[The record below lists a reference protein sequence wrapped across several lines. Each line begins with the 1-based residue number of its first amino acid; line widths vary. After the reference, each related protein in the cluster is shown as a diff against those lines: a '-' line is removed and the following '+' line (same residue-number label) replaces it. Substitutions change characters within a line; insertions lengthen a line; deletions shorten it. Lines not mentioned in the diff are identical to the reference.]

1 MRILMITSA
10 CIALSAVPA
19 AAQTSN
25 PIQTVDVPPSVSIT
39 SDPFARVEGEAD
51 VEGVELDSAP
61 VDEAASDETAEA
73 PPRVTRALAAGAAA
87 AGDTGTA
94 VAGDVATAVAPDAPA
109 ATPATE
115 AEESAVG
122 RVDAIMEMLLGPSEE
137 EQRAVAAKLYAEQ
150 AERHRLEMQRAETLN
165 REAREQ
171 VEAENTRR
179 LAEYRAEVERIN
191 ADHAERE
198 QARMADWQARVVA
211 CEAGDRSACAQ

>member
-1 MRILMITSA
+1 MRILLMSSVA
-10 CIALSAVPA
+10 VALSAVPA

-25 PIQTVDVPPSVSIT
+25 PIQTIDLPPSVSVA
-39 SDPFARVEGEAD
+39 SDPFETVEPT
-51 VEGVELDSAP
+51 EGVE
-61 VDEAASDETAEA
+61 VEETAGELAKPTEA
-73 PPRVTRALAAGAAA
+73 RPRVSRALAGGAAA
-87 AGDTGTA
+87 VGDTGTA
-94 VAGDVATAVAPDAPA
+94 VAAAAPVATA
-109 ATPATE
+109 
-115 AEESAVG
+115 EESVVG

-191 ADHAERE
+191 SEHAERE

-211 CEAGDRSACAQ
+211 CEAGDRSACGR

>member
-1 MRILMITSA
+1 MRILLMSSVA
-10 CIALSAVPA
+10 VALSAVPA

-25 PIQTVDVPPSVSIT
+25 PIQTIDLPPSVSVA
-39 SDPFARVEGEAD
+39 SDPFETVEPT
-51 VEGVELDSAP
+51 EGVE
-61 VDEAASDETAEA
+61 VEETAGELAKPTEA
-73 PPRVTRALAAGAAA
+73 RPRVSRALAAGAAA
-87 AGDTGTA
+87 VGDT
-94 VAGDVATAVAPDAPA
+94 ATAVATGAAAAPEA
-109 ATPATE
+109 A
-115 AEESAVG
+115 AEESVVG

-191 ADHAERE
+191 SEHAERE

-211 CEAGDRSACAQ
+211 CEAGDRSACGR

>member
-1 MRILMITSA
+1 MRILLITSA
-10 CIALSAVPA
+10 IVALSAVPA

-25 PIQTVDVPPSVSIT
+25 PIQTIDLPPSVSVA
-39 SDPFARVEGEAD
+39 SDPFARVEDDAAVAD
-51 VEGVELDSAP
+51 ADADGAVTDE
-61 VDEAASDETAEA
+61 EAAAAMEPTETA
-73 PPRVTRALAAGAAA
+73 PRVSRALAAGAAA
-87 AGDTGTA
+87 VGDTGNA
-94 VAGDVATAVAPDAPA
+94 VTEDAAAPPAPA
-109 ATPATE
+109 

-171 VEAENTRR
+171 VDAENARR
-179 LAEYRAEVERIN
+179 LADYRAEVERIN
-191 ADHAERE
+191 ADHAARE

-211 CEAGDRSACAQ
+211 CEAGDRSACGR

>member
-25 PIQTVDVPPSVSIT
+25 PIQTIDLPPSVSVA
-39 SDPFARVEGEAD
+39 SDPFARVEEEEKGGD
-51 VEGVELDSAP
+51 GVVAT
-61 VDEAASDETAEA
+61 DEAAPVEAEEA
-73 PPRVTRALAAGAAA
+73 QPRVTRALAAGAAA
-87 AGDTGTA
+87 VGDTGNA
-94 VAGDVATAVAPDAPA
+94 VADDAASAAAPSTTAADAPIA
-109 ATPATE
+109 ET
-115 AEESAVG
+115 EESAVG

-165 REAREQ
+165 REARER

-211 CEAGDRSACAQ
+211 CEAGDRSACGQ

>member
-1 MRILMITSA
+1 MRILSITSA
-10 CIALSAVPA
+10 CIALSALPA

-25 PIQTVDVPPSVSIT
+25 PIQTIDLPPSVSVA
-39 SDPFARVEGEAD
+39 SDPFARVEGEAE
-51 VEGVELDSAP
+51 VEGVETNITIVDDAAP
-61 VDEAASDETAEA
+61 VEAADAA
-73 PPRVTRALAAGAAA
+73 PRVTRALVAGAEAV
-87 AGDTGTA
+87 GDTGTA
-94 VAGDVATAVAPDAPA
+94 VAGDVATAAAPDADAAAPA
-109 ATPATE
+109 AE

-122 RVDAIMEMLLGPSEE
+122 RVDAIMEVLLGPSEE

-165 REAREQ
+165 REARER

-211 CEAGDRSACAQ
+211 CEAGDRSACGQ

>member
-1 MRILMITSA
+1 MRILLITSA
-10 CIALSAVPA
+10 CLALSAVPA

-25 PIQTVDVPPSVSIT
+25 PIQTIDLPPSVSAA
-39 SDPFARVEGEAD
+39 SDPFARVEEEAEVAN
-51 VEGVELDSAP
+51 VETEAATVDDAAP
-61 VDEAASDETAEA
+61 VEAAEAE
-73 PPRVTRALAAGAAA
+73 PRVSRALAAGAAA
-87 AGDTGTA
+87 AGDTGNA
-94 VAGDVATAVAPDAPA
+94 VEGEMASTAPA
-109 ATPATE
+109 PPAAVTE

-171 VEAENTRR
+171 VEAENARR
-179 LAEYRAEVERIN
+179 LTEYRAEVERLN

-211 CEAGDRSACAQ
+211 CEAGDRSACGQ

>member
-1 MRILMITSA
+1 MRILLMSSVA
-10 CIALSAVPA
+10 VALSAVPV

-25 PIQTVDVPPSVSIT
+25 PIQTIDLPPSVSVA
-39 SDPFARVEGEAD
+39 SDPFEAVEPT
-51 VEGVELDSAP
+51 EGVE
-61 VDEAASDETAEA
+61 VEETAVEPVEPAEA
-73 PPRVTRALAAGAAA
+73 RPRVSRALAAGAAA
-87 AGDTGTA
+87 VGDTGTA
-94 VAGDVATAVAPDAPA
+94 VATGAVAAPVATA
-109 ATPATE
+109 
-115 AEESAVG
+115 EESVVG

-191 ADHAERE
+191 SEHAERE

-211 CEAGDRSACAQ
+211 CEAGDRSACGR

>member
-1 MRILMITSA
+1 MRILLMSSVA
-10 CIALSAVPA
+10 VALSAVPA

-25 PIQTVDVPPSVSIT
+25 PIQTIDLPPSVSVA
-39 SDPFARVEGEAD
+39 SDPFEAVEPTEAVEVEQTAGEP
-51 VEGVELDSAP
+51 VEP
-61 VDEAASDETAEA
+61 AEA
-73 PPRVTRALAAGAAA
+73 RPRVSRALAAGAAA
-87 AGDTGTA
+87 VGDTGTA
-94 VAGDVATAVAPDAPA
+94 VAAAAPA
-109 ATPATE
+109 TPE
-115 AEESAVG
+115 AAAEDSVVG

-179 LAEYRAEVERIN
+179 LAEYRAEIERIN
-191 ADHAERE
+191 SEHAERE

-211 CEAGDRSACAQ
+211 CEAGDRSACGR

>member
-1 MRILMITSA
+1 MRILSITSA
-10 CIALSAVPA
+10 CIALSAAPA

-25 PIQTVDVPPSVSIT
+25 PIQTVDVPPSVSVA
-39 SDPFARVEGEAD
+39 SDPFARVEGEAE
-51 VEGVELDSAP
+51 VEGVETDSAT
-61 VDEAASDETAEA
+61 VDEAAPVETGEA
-73 PPRVTRALAAGAAA
+73 PPRVTRTLAAGAAA

-94 VAGDVATAVAPDAPA
+94 VAGDVDTAIASDAETA
-109 ATPATE
+109 APATE

-211 CEAGDRSACAQ
+211 CEAGDRSACGQ

>member
-1 MRILMITSA
+1 MRILLMSSVA
-10 CIALSAVPA
+10 VALSAVPA

-25 PIQTVDVPPSVSIT
+25 PIQTIDLPPSVSVT
-39 SDPFARVEGEAD
+39 SDPFEAVEPTEA
-51 VEGVELDSAP
+51 VEVE
-61 VDEAASDETAEA
+61 ETAGELAEPTEA
-73 PPRVTRALAAGAAA
+73 RPRVSRALAGGAAA
-87 AGDTGTA
+87 VGDTGTA
-94 VAGDVATAVAPDAPA
+94 VAAAAPVAPVS
-109 ATPATE
+109 T
-115 AEESAVG
+115 AEESVVG

-191 ADHAERE
+191 SEHAERE
-198 QARMADWQARVVA
+198 QARIADWQARVVA
-211 CEAGDRSACAQ
+211 CEAGDRSACGR